1 MKRGEIWL
9 ANLGKR
15 EGSIQSGIRPVI
27 IVSNDKNNEHSP
39 TVNVIPITSNINKNN
54 LPVHVYIGIECGL
67 LKPSVALVEQDTTI
81 DKTMLIK
88 KIGQC
93 TYQTMERINKAI
105 LIQKGLI
112 A

>member
-9 ANLGKR
+9 ANLGHQ
-15 EGSIQSGIRPVI
+15 EGSVQGGIRPVI
-27 IVSNDKNNEHSP
+27 IISNDKNNEYSP
-39 TVNVIPITSNINKNN
+39 TVNVIPITSNLNKNP
-54 LPVHVYIGIECGL
+54 LPVHVLVGVECGL
-67 LKPSVALVEQDTTI
+67 LKPSIALVEQDTTI
-81 DKTMLIK
+81 DKVKLIR

-93 TYQTMERINKAI
+93 TPEVMDKINRAI